1 MEDDEES
8 LSEDADWAL
17 LVVEGR
23 FCSIRSNASVKVSAA
38 SINFFSLNSFFP
50 ARSISSIRRCNALS
64 SSAAVD
70 DDPDVAAVVVE
81 ADEEDVL
88 DVRATLDLVG
98 VIPELSSNVSLGN
111 DFDFFLAFFAVAL
124 VVVDDDMLY
133 QTAAAVAIAAKPITM
148 YVV

>member
-17 LVVEGR
+17 LVVKGR

-98 VIPELSSNVSLGN
+98 VIPELSSNVSLGSN

-148 YVV
+148 